1 MLALPY
7 SMPLTLQQATA
18 DSHLLDTHRQVW
30 VTLLRGHCSFLLGP
44 GVHKVLFVP
53 CKCLVSSV
61 CQGCMLSPCLF
72 NLYAAYIMQNA
83 RLDEAQAG
91 IKIAGRNINN
101 LRYADDTILMAES
114 EEELK
119 SLLMK
124 VKEESEKV
132 GLKLNIQKI
141 RSWHLVP

>member
-1 MLALPY
+1 MVEVIKIILTYFERSHACTVALSAPN
-7 SMPLTLQQATA
+7 PAAGHHQPTC
-18 DSHLLDTHRQVW
+18 LLETFGHSWASLGQS
-30 VTLLRGHCSFLLGP
+30 LLGHCSFLLGA

-91 IKIAGRNINN
+91 IKIVRKNINN
-101 LRYADDTILMAES
+101 FRYPDVPNLMAES
-114 EEELK
+114 DD
-119 SLLMK
+119 SH
-124 VKEESEKV
+124 VISA
-132 GLKLNIQKI
+132 
-141 RSWHLVP
+141 